1 MPSERIKCV
10 WDFLQILFNED
21 CISEEQKRGL
31 LYDITKPQIDALTEI
46 FFNLLHAN
54 LPLKEE
60 ISKKINKH
68 RRILKSL
75 SKKSLPLFKKRKLIR
90 KHYKIILFFMKSLK
104 SILKQLI
111 K

>member
-1 MPSERIKCV
+1 MPSKRISCV
-10 WDFLQILFNED
+10 WEFLQILFSED

-31 LYDITKPQIDALTEI
+31 LYDITTPQIQALTEI

-60 ISKKINKH
+60 LQKKIKKH
-68 RRILKSL
+68 RRILKNL

-90 KHYKIILFFMKSLK
+90 KHFKLILFLMNSVK
-104 SILKQLI
+104 SILKQL